1 MISWKK
7 VFHFWESLGD
17 LQQTELLDNTI
28 IRQYGNGERIQKR
41 QGLYLVSDGGINL
54 YMIHPNGKKRVLLSA
69 NDLDVIILT
78 ADFLKASYA
87 VSFELRAS
95 KDSEIYFIS
104 EEYWERCQENNRDI
118 RKYTIELLSKH
129 LIALS
134 NHLYEGMENIGKQ
147 LAIFLLRSIEEK
159 GNNCIEISH
168 EELAETLGTSREV
181 VTRNLSILKNL
192 GFIETGR
199 NKIRVYSP
207 EKLEEYVNK
216 QPD

>member
-1 MISWKK
+1 MISWNE
-7 VFHFWESLGD
+7 VFNFWESLND

-41 QGLYLVSDGGINL
+41 QGLYLVSEGGIVLN
-54 YMIHPNGKKRVLLSA
+54 MIHPNGKRRILLSA
-69 NDLDVIILT
+69 NTMDVIILT

-87 VSFELRAS
+87 VSFELRAN
-95 KDSEIYFIS
+95 KDSEIYYIS
-104 EEYWERCQENNRDI
+104 EEFWERFQENDRDI

-134 NHLYEGMENIGKQ
+134 NHLYEGLENIGKQ
-147 LAIFLLRSIEEK
+147 LAIFLVHSVED
-159 GNNCIEISH
+159 NDNQVIEISH
-168 EELAETLGTSREV
+168 EHLAEILGTSREV
-181 VTRNLSILKNL
+181 ITRNLSILKNL

-199 NKIRVYSP
+199 HKIRVNNP
-207 EKLEEYVNK
+207 DKLEDYVNK